1 MFGMIPGV
9 ELQNVYRTSWVICH
23 GTKFCKGGFI
33 MYSVNELLMLPIFAS
48 IREIWVIGDFI
59 YFECLPFETQ
69 CFSNTYQAYQIKE
82 SSTESGHIISAYEHL
97 VDYNIFH
104 VHKDCLKDLYISV
117 KYDIKDL
124 MIQHLKGC
132 NPLKS

>member
-1 MFGMIPGV
+1 
-9 ELQNVYRTSWVICH
+9 
-23 GTKFCKGGFI
+23 
-33 MYSVNELLMLPIFAS
+33 MLPIFAS

-69 CFSNTYQAYQIKE
+69 CFSNTYQAYQIKG

-97 VDYNIFH
+97 VNYNIFH
-104 VHKDCLKDLYISV
+104 EHKDCLKDLYISV
-117 KYDIKDL
+117 KYDIKDS
-124 MIQHLKGC
+124 MMQHLKGC